1 MSQKESKI
9 NSPIT
14 ISEYQT
20 ATSSSNYPI
29 NQSMIS
35 SNSKEFKNQAIKPQL
50 KCTCSHTKTKL
61 KQQLKCT
68 CKINKKNNT
77 RNTINY
83 KAESRKSRFDKI
95 EKTDKRSANIVSN
108 SSKTSKLVCTCKTD
122 KNNKVH
128 KMSPYTKIKNPLN
141 LWKQNMENL
150 QILSSPAPELT
161 AQYVQNLEI
170 IQKPKPIRIL
180 LPIPKNEISF
190 TNKIAIDG
198 LSQIESNEIIDK
210 EVVNKHEIKNV
221 EKKNILNDN
230 YNKPDIYN
238 YTRKIRANIIR
249 LENKEKADKDYSSL
263 SDYDVLQ
270 KITKYKE
277 DFKYKSLVN
286 QSLELIQSQSSN
298 SNQKMNIIT
307 QTNDRENQEKL
318 SYKNIFLFTSISK
331 QESIDLTNNK
341 QEINE
346 VQFSPTGI
354 NNSQDIIQDFT
365 QELEDSPY
373 QEDPNTK
380 EDLEEEDII
389 YNQKKFEKYQAKN
402 IDINNFDNQDSK
414 LETKYISMKK
424 EESIE
429 ENNPIEDSQQNDENE
444 LDVESYELDKST
456 EKNENNEQNIIF
468 HKELELETE
477 EKNEL
482 VKNDLMK
489 SNKPLEIKEEQSV
502 DKKNIDE
509 ERKINVYNFDDNK
522 DLQGEEKKKSNVVFV
537 CFKSS
542 VKRNKK
548 NKGEKRSPIERYSP
562 SN

>member
-9 NSPIT
+9 NSPIA

-20 ATSSSNYPI
+20 APSSSNYSI
-29 NQSMIS
+29 NQSMLS
-35 SNSKEFKNQAIKPQL
+35 SNSKEFKNQATKPQL
-50 KCTCSHTKTKL
+50 KCTCNHTKTKL
-61 KQQLKCT
+61 EQQLKCT

-77 RNTINY
+77 KNTINY
-83 KAESRKSRFDKI
+83 KAESRKSRFEKI
-95 EKTDKRSANIVSN
+95 ETTDKRSANNTSN
-108 SSKTSKLVCTCKTD
+108 SRKTSKLICTCKSE
-122 KNNKVH
+122 KNNKVLQ
-128 KMSPYTKIKNPLN
+128 MSPYTKIKKPLN

-170 IQKPKPIRIL
+170 IQKPRPIRIL
-180 LPIPKNEISF
+180 LPIPKNQISF

-210 EVVNKHEIKNV
+210 EEVNKHKIINV

-230 YNKPDIYN
+230 YNKPDIYD
-238 YTRKIRANIIR
+238 YTRKIRANIIK
-249 LENKEKADKDYSSL
+249 LENKEKTDKGYSSF

-277 DFKYKSLVN
+277 DLKYKSLVN
-286 QSLELIQSQSSN
+286 QSLEFIQSQSSN
-298 SNQKMNIIT
+298 SNQKINIIT
-307 QTNDRENQEKL
+307 QTNNRENQEKL

-341 QEINE
+341 QDINE
-346 VQFSPTGI
+346 VPFFPDG
-354 NNSQDIIQDFT
+354 NDNSQDIIQDFA
-365 QELEDSPY
+365 QELQDSPD
-373 QEDPNTK
+373 QEIPIEK
-380 EDLEEEDII
+380 EDLEEDII
-389 YNQKKFEKYQAKN
+389 YNQEKFEKYQVKN
-402 IDINNFDNQDSK
+402 IDINNIDNQDSN

-429 ENNPIEDSQQNDENE
+429 ENNPIEDLQQNGEEE

-456 EKNENNEQNIIF
+456 EKNENNEQNIVF

-477 EKNEL
+477 EKNESM
-482 VKNDLMK
+482 KNHLKK
-489 SNKPLEIKEEQSV
+489 SNK
-502 DKKNIDE
+502 KNIE
-509 ERKINVYNFDDNK
+509 EEKKINVCNFD
-522 DLQGEEKKKSNVVFV
+522 EKKDVQADEKKGSNVIFV

-542 VKRNKK
+542 IKRNKK